1 MNLHY
6 DNYLTRKY
14 PLLYRDRHASA
25 TSTCMVWGFS
35 CGDGWFNIIN
45 TLSAELSYPYEH
57 AKSRYEFMVEQNK
70 PADTIA
76 VAKLEMD
83 RLLENH
89 PLAVQVKEKF
99 GTLRFYADNIS
110 PDQDKYIAFAENMS
124 ARTCEVCGKRGK
136 LRAGGWLRTLCGEHT
151 ITKGK

>member
-45 TLSAELSYPYEH
+45 TLSADLSYPYEH

-110 PDQDKYIAFAENMS
+110 PDQDKYIAFFENMS

-136 LRAGGWLRTLCGEHT
+136 LRTGGWLRTLCGEHT